1 MLPPV
6 KYSPC
11 WLTPNMWLHATHGR
25 RHDLVGCLGV
35 LMVSVGFIGN
45 VVYRISDHRA

>member
-25 RHDLVGCLGV
+25 RHDLVGPRHAESEVDVHANADAAKFG
-35 LMVSVGFIGN
+35 
-45 VVYRISDHRA
+45 